1 MKHEIY
7 FDSGTGRGIGVE
19 VRVTNQRGES
29 VIQHSGLKN
38 ITINEYGNFH
48 LGFDKTNN
56 YGELA
61 GLFIALKLAIKYN
74 VKVIKGDSQVVIDYW
89 SQGKHHMSDVSTVK
103 LINRVIML
111 RKAFINNGG
120 RIIKIK
126 GKDNIAD
133 IGFHKEKY

>member
-1 MKHEIY
+1 MAEIY

-29 VIQHSGLKN
+29 IIKHSGLKN
-38 ITINEYGNFH
+38 ITVNEYGNFH
-48 LGFDKTNN
+48 LGNSKTNN

-61 GLFIALKLAIKYN
+61 GLFIALKLALKYN

-103 LINRVIML
+103 LIQRVVML
-111 RKAFINNGG
+111 RKAFLDNGG
-120 RIIKIK
+120 KIVK
-126 GKDNIAD
+126 ISGNDNLAD
-133 IGFHKEKY
+133 LGFHK